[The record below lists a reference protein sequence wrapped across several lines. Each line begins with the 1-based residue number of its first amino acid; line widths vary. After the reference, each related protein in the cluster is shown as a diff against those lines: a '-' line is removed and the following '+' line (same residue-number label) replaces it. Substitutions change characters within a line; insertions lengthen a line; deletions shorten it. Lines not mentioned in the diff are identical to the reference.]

1 MLHNLYH
8 AAQLH
13 LGAWRRA
20 STWRR
25 CSWDTPLWGQ
35 LHDVST
41 RLRRCNAVHGLHST
55 IFLHNCRS
63 CKCCAALRWPR
74 APPAGPTCCGGPAGS
89 CSRAAISSS
98 SMVRAAARTRRA
110 HGAHMLTGLR
120 ACARAG
126 TRHGH
131 GPPPSSHPRRQPRR
145 SRRRAWCA
153 RRLEPCAHGAHVLTV
168 VCVRELEQEHDTAT
182 GRRRR
187 RQGHRPPPTPP
198 TAPQPSPPSPAPL
211 PPPTPPP
218 SQPPPSPS
226 RLTEELGCSRWSF
239 TRI

>member
-1 MLHNLYH
+1 MRPALAVDVPTSSCTRAALYATMLHNLYH

-55 IFLHNCRS
+55 IFLHKCRS
-63 CKCCAALRWPR
+63 CKCCAALRRRR

-131 GPPPSSHPRRQPRR
+131 G
-145 SRRRAWCA
+145 
-153 RRLEPCAHGAHVLTV
+153 
-168 VCVRELEQEHDTAT
+168 

-187 RQGHRPPPTPP
+187 ATHAANRAAAVADHGART
-198 TAPQPSPPSPAPL
+198 
-211 PPPTPPP
+211 
-218 SQPPPSPS
+218 
-226 RLTEELGCSRWSF
+226 C
-239 TRI
+239 